1 MQNKKYE
8 IQEFPLLQE
17 IFVKNN
23 DISIAVIV
31 NSIKALVI
39 SLNNDPKIYIYH
51 FDTDTKNEIVYDKD
65 GVTAIDFCSSREKF
79 IFGH

>member
-8 IQEFPLLQE
+8 IQEFPFIQE
-17 IFVKNN
+17 IFVKKNEL
-23 DISIAVIV
+23 SIAMIV

-39 SLNNDPKIYIYH
+39 SFINDPKIYIYH